1 MDNKSLQIKLINEGE
16 MEIKENII
24 KINNI
29 YHKNYGLLDKDLFN
43 NYQKFLNS
51 MSNDNKIQFSL
62 KFDKFMS
69 NFENQPYNL
78 SIPRNIVLVNE
89 QFFYS
94 NLNYFDKNAPNQLI
108 NLIYEVFI
116 GGECLIIKDKKYNNV
131 YYVSKYNIKNYVQ
144 YNNGIDYILIFKD
157 TNAFNDELNKIM
169 QKGFSSYL
177 NDYNITTKEKFH
189 DIHNSKVFLIG
200 RIIYNFL
207 RYTETKDILEENG
220 YFNYNQILHLIMC
233 CLFRTTQFVNKL
245 FNDCKKIKTIMVQLF
260 VEYFQNIQNQK
271 DCSKVNSKLNSQ
283 FNPIITDNYKNI
295 ISEILS
301 KLDKELTKFIMKHIS
316 KDKLINS
323 SKLVQKIKLKN
334 AIKMV
339 QLLKNYFMQ
348 YLK

>member
-116 GGECLIIKDKKYNNV
+116 G
-131 YYVSKYNIKNYVQ
+131 
-144 YNNGIDYILIFKD
+144 
-157 TNAFNDELNKIM
+157 
-169 QKGFSSYL
+169 
-177 NDYNITTKEKFH
+177 
-189 DIHNSKVFLIG
+189 
-200 RIIYNFL
+200 
-207 RYTETKDILEENG
+207 
-220 YFNYNQILHLIMC
+220 
-233 CLFRTTQFVNKL
+233 
-245 FNDCKKIKTIMVQLF
+245 
-260 VEYFQNIQNQK
+260 
-271 DCSKVNSKLNSQ
+271 
-283 FNPIITDNYKNI
+283 
-295 ISEILS
+295 
-301 KLDKELTKFIMKHIS
+301 
-316 KDKLINS
+316 
-323 SKLVQKIKLKN
+323 
-334 AIKMV
+334 
-339 QLLKNYFMQ
+339 
-348 YLK
+348 

>member
-1 MDNKSLQIKLINEGE
+1 
-16 MEIKENII
+16 
-24 KINNI
+24 
-29 YHKNYGLLDKDLFN
+29 
-43 NYQKFLNS
+43 
-51 MSNDNKIQFSL
+51 
-62 KFDKFMS
+62 
-69 NFENQPYNL
+69 
-78 SIPRNIVLVNE
+78 
-89 QFFYS
+89 
-94 NLNYFDKNAPNQLI
+94 
-108 NLIYEVFI
+108 
-116 GGECLIIKDKKYNNV
+116 
-131 YYVSKYNIKNYVQ
+131 
-144 YNNGIDYILIFKD
+144 
-157 TNAFNDELNKIM
+157 M

-189 DIHNSKVFLIG
+189 DIHNSKGLLIG